1 MFSTTL
7 SQAKLH
13 VLSYLNDLATGNLKG
28 NVRKYYNDYLSYR
41 KNLISKFINRNID
54 TNTLQRRIN
63 TIIEVNKQAALSN
76 LKKYLADKNYTG
88 TENINEIYRFIKKAV
103 TNKPKK
109 NFISHKMESKN
120 TPIQSLH
127 ELVELHNKLVGENNS
142 DEDWVAAFGDEEK
155 AKEEVYTEI
164 KEDIKKH
171 GYDGPEDYT
180 AMYWFSKGIIS
191 TPTEQHKNKEIDAA
205 LEKIMSDERPRKKE
219 ADSDTIPDTIPSTNT
234 DTIIDTIPAEEY
246 PSESSNV
253 DSAMEQLWR
262 NPTNWYINFEQF
274 NNEGKKALFP
284 ELKKFFDEEIGKLS
298 IINMYK
304 IQYKVNTEWL

>member
-1 MFSTTL
+1 MAKGKTA
-7 SQAKLH
+7 SQTGLH
-13 VLSYLNDLATGNLKG
+13 ILSYLNDLATGNLKG

-63 TIIEVNKQAALSN
+63 TIIEVSRQEALRN
-76 LKKYLADKNYTG
+76 LRQNYTG

-164 KEDIKKH
+164 KDDIKKH
-171 GYDGPEDYT
+171 GFEP
-180 AMYWFSKGIIS
+180 F
-191 TPTEQHKNKEIDAA
+191 
-205 LEKIMSDERPRKKE
+205 
-219 ADSDTIPDTIPSTNT
+219 
-234 DTIIDTIPAEEY
+234 
-246 PSESSNV
+246 
-253 DSAMEQLWR
+253 QL
-262 NPTNWYINFEQF
+262 Y
-274 NNEGKKALFP
+274 
-284 ELKKFFDEEIGKLS
+284 
-298 IINMYK
+298 
-304 IQYKVNTEWL
+304 